1 MRVISCPNCYEPLPG
16 IAKYCARCGEHLPA
30 SALSFDLVDEDLLA
44 PTIKINHLPA
54 ALKVPRFYALGAGN
68 STRTQNASSR
78 LTATVHR
85 SRRNGVASTSST
97 ITAAPPRSSEQ
108 DVIDDELLRR
118 ANWEKVVTHKT
129 SRVTPDLVTPPS
141 VPVVY
146 KSPLG
151 ATPPALIS
159 VRRTPPKKPPQLP
172 TRFFSWISILVL
184 LCLLLGG
191 VFGLAVSYGRGFF
204 NRASHTSNVFA
215 LRVTPSNAAVGGIIT
230 LHGTAFSSKGRVGL
244 TRDASITLVDTHG
257 MNIIHADSQGI
268 FSDTAIV
275 DPSWGPGA
283 HIIHAE
289 DASLHKSASFTVF
302 VTGQGISLR
311 PSHLLF
317 SPNAIDLRSGDQATN
332 ATQVVTLTN
341 TGGGQIAWQAS
352 VTQPWL
358 MVSPKGGTL
367 VSNQKMNVEV
377 AADRT
382 NLKVGA
388 YVAGLVF
395 VSNTGQETLPVKMI
409 VTQLQPG
416 HKAVLQLSPALLAFT
431 GTDGASSP
439 QSQEVTISNPGVL
452 PLQWSAT
459 SATSDGSSWLSMDP
473 TSGTVAKGS
482 SQPVTISVNTSIM
495 LPGVYNGWL
504 TFTSQ
509 GTFPT
514 KDSPQTIFV
523 SLVVVPQ
530 CSVQISTGG
539 LNFAGAYLQPSPA
552 GQGISLSTSQG
563 CSTSIAWSATAT
575 TSSGGKW
582 LSISSTGGVTP
593 ANPVVHVNST
603 GLKPGAYSGS
613 IIFSWPAGTQTL
625 PVTFT
630 VGQATTPIIAASP
643 ATVAL
648 NGIIGQTTP
657 LTQSITVTNP
667 GGGTL
672 FWHASAVTT
681 IGGAWLGISP
691 VSGTIAPH
699 LTGRITVTR
708 TILST
713 LTGGTYT
720 GTITI
725 VGTDSSGHPAYGSPI
740 SIPVNLVVQATC
752 SVVATPLALNF
763 LGVVGGVNPVA
774 QSLAITTRG
783 ACANA
788 LTWTATTAVV
798 TPAGGTWLTATLA
811 GTVSSTLPSA
821 TNVGVSL
828 TGLKAG
834 TYTGSVAI
842 AAIDSVTKL
851 AVGTPKVI
859 PITLTVQPICTLQP
873 PSALAMTFSTEAG
886 VNPAS
891 KTFTVGVVG
900 ACAGNVTITSAAT
913 MASGTGWLA
922 VSAPVTVI
930 SGGSAI
936 FTVTIASSGLAA
948 GKYTGSISLA
958 AVNGTAAISGSPQV
972 VGITLNILAAPALVA
987 GPSAVS
993 FNVSNGIVSQPL
1005 TITNNGGSALNWT
1018 AALGNGAPGYVSLSN
1033 TSGTNLAGGTTA
1045 SLNVVVDTNG
1055 LAGGTSVTTSV
1066 IVSAIDPLTGLTVV
1080 GSPTTVNVTIKIP
1093 LPQMVLSVTSLA
1105 FTATVGTNPAAQ
1117 TVNVQNPGGNTLTW
1131 TVGTPSQTWLV
1142 VSPTTG
1148 SDAAGQVTQLTFN
1161 ANVAGMAAGTYPAT
1175 VVITPSVGA
1184 AVTVSVTLTIN

>member
-1 MRVISCPNCYEPLPG
+1 MRVISCPTCHESLPG
-16 IAKYCARCGEHLPA
+16 IAKYCARCGEQLPT
-30 SALSFDLVDEDLLA
+30 SVLLLDLVDEDLLA

-54 ALKVPRFYALGAGN
+54 GLKVPSFYSLSTGN
-68 STRTQNASSR
+68 NTHSQRVSSR

-85 SRRNGVASTSST
+85 SRRNVVASSRSA
-97 ITAAPPRSSEQ
+97 IVVAQPQSSEL
-108 DVIDDELLRR
+108 DMMDDELQRR
-118 ANWEKVVTHKT
+118 ANWEKIVTHKT

-146 KSPLG
+146 KSPVG

-159 VRRTPPKKPPQLP
+159 VRGTAPKKPPQLP

-204 NRASHTSNVFA
+204 NRALHTSNVIA
-215 LRVTPSNAAVGGIIT
+215 LRVTPSNAAIGGIIT
-230 LHGTAFSSKGRVGL
+230 LHGTAFSPNGRVGL
-244 TRDASITLVDTHG
+244 TRDASITIVDTHG
-257 MNIIHADSQGI
+257 MNIIHTDSQGT
-268 FSDTAIV
+268 FNDTAIV

-289 DASLHKSASFTVF
+289 DAVLHKSASFTVF

-317 SPNAIDLRSGDQATN
+317 TPNVINLGSGDQATN
-332 ATQVVTLTN
+332 TTQIVTLTN
-341 TGGGQIAWQAS
+341 TGDGQISWQAA

-358 MVSPKGGTL
+358 LVSPKSGTL
-367 VSNQKMNVEV
+367 AFNQKMNVEV
-377 AADRT
+377 AADRST
-382 NLKVGA
+382 LKVGA
-388 YVAGLVF
+388 YTAGLVF
-395 VSNTGQETLPVKMI
+395 ISSTGQATLPVKMI

-416 HKAVLQLSPALLAFT
+416 HMAILQLSPSLLEFT

-439 QSQEVTISNPGVL
+439 QSQNVTISNPGVL

-459 SATSDGSSWLSMDP
+459 SATSDGSSWLSMYP
-473 TSGTVAKGS
+473 MSGTVDRGS

-504 TFTSQ
+504 TFTSL
-509 GTFPT
+509 GTLPS
-514 KDSPQTIFV
+514 KGSPQTIFV

-530 CSVQISTGG
+530 CSIQVSPGG
-539 LNFAGAYLQPSPA
+539 LSFAGSYLQPSPT
-552 GQGISLSTSQG
+552 GQGISLGTSQG
-563 CSTSIAWSATAT
+563 CTTSMAWSATAT
-575 TSSGGKW
+575 TGSGGKW

-593 ANPVVHVNST
+593 ANPVVNVNST
-603 GLKPGAYSGS
+603 GLKPGVYSGS
-613 IIFSWPAGTQTL
+613 IIFSWSAGTQTL

-630 VGQATTPIIAASP
+630 VGQATIPILAAGP
-643 ATVAL
+643 ATIAL
-648 NGIIGQTTP
+648 SSVIGQTAPPNQT
-657 LTQSITVTNP
+657 ITITNP

-672 FWHASAVTT
+672 YWHASAVTT
-681 IGGAWLGISP
+681 VGGAWLGISP

-699 LTGRITVTR
+699 LTGLITVKR
-708 TILST
+708 TVLPT
-713 LTGGTYT
+713 LTAGTYT
-720 GTITI
+720 GTVTI
-725 VGTDSSGHPAYGSPI
+725 VGTDSLGNPVSGSPI

-752 SVVATPLALNF
+752 SVVSTPLALNF

-774 QSLAITTRG
+774 QSLAITTSG
-783 ACANA
+783 ACVNA

-798 TPAGGTWLTATLA
+798 TPAGGTWLTATA
-811 GTVSSTLPSA
+811 TGTVSATVPSA

-828 TGLKAG
+828 TSLTAG
-834 TYTGSVAI
+834 TYTGSATI

-873 PSALAMTFSTEAG
+873 PSALAMAFSTQAG

-891 KTFTVGVVG
+891 QTFTVGVVG
-900 ACAGNVTITSAAT
+900 ACAGNVTITPTAT
-913 MASGTGWLA
+913 MSSGTGWLA

-930 SGGSAI
+930 GGGSAI
-936 FTVTIASSGLAA
+936 FTVHIASTGLAA

-958 AVNGTAAISGSPQV
+958 AVNGSAATSGSPQV
-972 VGITLNILAAPALVA
+972 VGITLKVLAAPSLVA
-987 GPSAVS
+987 GPGAVT
-993 FNVSNGIVSQPL
+993 FNVSSGIVSQPL
-1005 TITNNGGSALNWT
+1005 NITNNGGSTLNWT
-1018 AALGNGAPGYVSLSN
+1018 AALGNGAPSYVSLSN

-1055 LAGGTSVTTSV
+1055 LVGGTSVTTSV
-1066 IVSAIDPLTGLTVV
+1066 IVSAIDPLTGQTVV
-1080 GSPTTVNVTIKIP
+1080 GSPATVNVTIKIP

-1105 FTATVGTNPAAQ
+1105 FTTTAGTKPAAQ

-1148 SDAAGQVTQLTFN
+1148 SDAAGQVTSLTFN
-1161 ANVAGMAAGTYPAT
+1161 ANVAGLTAGTYTAT